1 MALVAGTGLMMKDAG
16 FINIS
21 ALTMV
26 TWRRNSDRRGTEL
39 WRSLEAKLEGR
50 KLGEPGLRSLSLR
63 QGPGRRVFE
72 TDLSEHHLVR
82 GTPGFYSGVFRGVPS
97 SL

>member
-1 MALVAGTGLMMKDAG
+1 MMMKDAG

-39 WRSLEAKLEGR
+39 WRSLEAKFEGR
-50 KLGEPGLRSLSLR
+50 RLGEPGLRSLSLR
-63 QGPGRRVFE
+63 QGPGGPFRA
-72 TDLSEHHLVR
+72 
-82 GTPGFYSGVFRGVPS
+82 PSGKGDPWLLFWSLQRS
-97 SL
+97 S